1 MSFLQNLT
9 IKRRLQL
16 NALVVGLAMIV
27 MLFIVIYQSRIML
40 KLNQT
45 VQYSQELSV
54 HELTMRKYEK
64 DFLFYKDESRLAL
77 FEQEYEQLLIKL
89 KKLSVLST
97 ELAIATEQVNQMS
110 SLAKRYHD
118 DFKTVVKLQRTIG
131 LHPKD
136 ALYGEL
142 REAVH

>member
-1 MSFLQNLT
+1 M
-9 IKRRLQL
+9 
-16 NALVVGLAMIV
+16 
-27 MLFIVIYQSRIML
+27 
-40 KLNQT
+40 
-45 VQYSQELSV
+45 
-54 HELTMRKYEK
+54 
-64 DFLFYKDESRLAL
+64 